1 MPLHL
6 SKVLQDHTK
15 KDHWPE
21 ALKEE
26 IPAGRLAKPEEVAQL
41 LLQLARSDSYLTG
54 QIIGFDGGWI

>member
-15 KDHWPE
+15 KDYWPE

-26 IPAGRLAKPEEVAQL
+26 MPTSIDKHKELTFWHTL
-41 LLQLARSDSYLTG
+41 FSDTTFVIRENS
-54 QIIGFDGGWI
+54 